1 MSDDEIYV
9 DIVPRLDENAANEIE
24 TSLKE
29 KFKNATQDVGGDFF
43 DAIKNSDIGDEV
55 LGKLGEKLG
64 QAISDPLK
72 GIGDELGLDLQGPL
86 EKVIKQDLSGALDDV
101 MGQFG
106 SKLGDT
112 IKGPLHDITDS
123 IGVDLDSAI
132 EKALK
137 KDWGG
142 LATDLGKGVGGK
154 LTDALGINDLL
165 GPEGLD
171 GVMDKVHTVADA
183 IEAFKGGGGLTGGLH
198 AAAGIFGAG
207 TDSTLAA
214 GPLGDVSSFFGD
226 VSSLGDQLGHG
237 GISKVGSLLG
247 GGAQILNN
255 FFADDAP
262 DKSLGDSIGEILE
275 HAGIGAGVGAGI
287 GNVFDATGIPE
298 ILGALIGGGS
308 SLLHNWDSIGHN
320 LFGSAPKPQGP
331 RDTWAHPLYASVFGN
346 APTSFGTAG
355 DESGTGS
362 LYSGDTGSMFLGG
375 GGGGSSN
382 TTANVAEVEAGSA
395 VVQAGSVSIAGSIS
409 LPAGLTAGLTGG
421 GSSHPSAGSPSGIG
435 HGGAGD
441 SGSMASLYSG
451 PSILGKG
458 FAQGGILPGD
468 SPGYDNMIGV
478 LPSGSAVGLEGGE
491 GVLNPRAMSK
501 PGVADLVKSLNNHF
515 DGGTTSVPMDPQ
527 NPSLFVPP
535 TQGNKAGGG
544 APPQQAQLGT
554 GSGAGISGGGIIG
567 AAEQA
572 AVSAAGIAGFGG
584 GAIAAQ
590 MAEQEINLAIQKTSQ
605 AAAALAAAPF
615 ETFGLAGGQ
624 MGAPTVNVMGG
635 WAGKLISGALGQM
648 NQIPNVAGGAGSV
661 QPPKQPKQPGEEEQP
676 GQGEK
681 VSMGPKGSKDDPM
694 HVNVT
699 NQPQAPQGGVTSAAN
714 MTATMAPLTA

>member
-1 MSDDEIYV
+1 MADDDEIYV

-29 KFKNATQDVGGDFF
+29 KFKNATQDIGGDFF
-43 DAIKNSDIGDEV
+43 DALKNSSIGDEV

-64 QAISDPLK
+64 QAIADPLK
-72 GIGDELGLDLQGPL
+72 NIGDTLGIELQGPL
-86 EKVIKQDLSGALDDV
+86 EKVLKQDLGGALDDV
-101 MGQFG
+101 VGQLG
-106 SKLGDT
+106 TKLGDVLHD
-112 IKGPLHDITDS
+112 PLHGISES
-123 IGVDLDSAI
+123 IGVDLDTAI
-132 EKALK
+132 SKALN
-137 KDWGG
+137 KDWSG
-142 LATDLGKGVGGK
+142 
-154 LTDALGINDLL
+154 
-165 GPEGLD
+165 
-171 GVMDKVHTVADA
+171 
-183 IEAFKGGGGLTGGLH
+183 
-198 AAAGIFGAG
+198 
-207 TDSTLAA
+207 
-214 GPLGDVSSFFGD
+214 
-226 VSSLGDQLGHG
+226 LGDQLKHDVGDKLTDVLGVNELLGTNGLDSVIDKVHNVTDTIKAFKSGDAGGVLG
-237 GISKVGSLLG
+237 GINALTDGAVQPISDLHDQIKQTIGDTKDLVEEFAGAGFLGSKMTGATGLMTEAAAPVAASLALTGPVEDQLNKIPWVQEHTELPGTGGDWFKKPFRELG
-247 GGAQILNN
+247 GYIMHPSRLAE
-255 FFADDAP
+255 DAP
-262 DKSLGDSIGEILE
+262 YDRNGNF
-275 HAGIGAGVGAGI
+275 VGA
-287 GNVFDATGIPE
+287 AAPQP
-298 ILGALIGGGS
+298 
-308 SLLHNWDSIGHN
+308 DSTD
-320 LFGSAPKPQGP
+320 
-331 RDTWAHPLYASVFGN
+331 RLYHSVFG
-346 APTSFGTAG
+346 S
-355 DESGTGS
+355 DMSGTG
-362 LYSGDTGSMFLGG
+362 GG
-375 GGGGSSN
+375 KSS

-395 VVQAGSVSIAGSIS
+395 VVQAGSVSLSGGIS
-409 LPAGLTAGLTGG
+409 LPASITAGLSAGG
-421 GSSHPSAGSPSGIG
+421 GHSAASSSGIG
-435 HGGAGD
+435 KGGAGD
-441 SGSMASLYSG
+441 ASSMASLYSG

-458 FAQGGILPGD
+458 FAQGGILDGD

-515 DGGTTSVPMDPQ
+515 DEGTTSVPMDPQ

-535 TQGNKAGGG
+535 TQGNKASGGG

-590 MAEQEINLAIQKTSQ
+590 MAEQEINLAIQKGSQ

-661 QPPKQPKQPGEEEQP
+661 QPPKQPKQPGADEQP